1 MSTLL
6 TNKQKYMY
14 YGKIVDFS
22 VLKGKIIK
30 EIRGLK
36 AGSDEVTFITTD
48 GCIYKMYHQQECC
61 ESVSIN
67 DFVGN
72 IDDILNTP
80 IEIAEERTSYN
91 GHEGPIDR
99 YDTSYTW
106 TFYSLATVKGY
117 LDIRWYGTSNGYYS
131 ESVEIY
137 ERTPQDFY
145 S

>member
-1 MSTLL
+1 
-6 TNKQKYMY
+6 MY

-22 VLKGKIIK
+22 VLKGKTIK
-30 EIRGLK
+30 EIRGLE

-48 GCIYKMYHQQECC
+48 GCIYKMYHQQDCC

-67 DFVGN
+67 DFVGS
-72 IDDILNTP
+72 IGDILNTP
-80 IEIAEERTSYN
+80 IEIAEERTSSN
-91 GHEGPIDR
+91 GCEGPVDGE

-131 ESVEIY
+131 ESVDIFEI
-137 ERTPQDFY
+137 TPQDFY

>member
-1 MSTLL
+1 
-6 TNKQKYMY
+6 MY
-14 YGKIVDFS
+14 YGRIVDFS
-22 VLKGKIIK
+22 VLKGKTIK
-30 EIRGLK
+30 EIRGLE
-36 AGSDEVTFITTD
+36 AGSEEVTFITTD

-67 DFVGN
+67 DVVGY
-72 IDDILNTP
+72 IGDILNTP
-80 IEIAEERTSYN
+80 IEIAEERTSYR
-91 GHEGPIDR
+91 PIDGE